1 MQRAQSVHFVVDDGV
16 LAPSD
21 ERPPEVVVR
30 ERLLL
35 ARQRDSALLDV
46 VEHHAHLVDGS
57 CFNFHTAGSDTSR
70 SASSSTADGDLLPQK
85 VLLKM
90 DARRP
95 GDGKRSYLFLCCPL
109 SADWITAPC
118 SPWPGSEAECGP
130 AFSGEDIRH
139 AE

>member
-1 MQRAQSVHFVVDDGV
+1 MHFVVDDGV

-57 CFNFHTAGSDTSR
+57 CFSHGWGGRGEPRGVGVRHNPISICPT
-70 SASSSTADGDLLPQK
+70 DG
-85 VLLKM
+85 
-90 DARRP
+90 
-95 GDGKRSYLFLCCPL
+95 
-109 SADWITAPC
+109 
-118 SPWPGSEAECGP
+118 
-130 AFSGEDIRH
+130 
-139 AE
+139 

>member
-1 MQRAQSVHFVVDDGV
+1 MSEYYCVRCHWTSSSHLQSALQGAQSVHFVVDDGV

-57 CFNFHTAGSDTSR
+57 CFSHGGGEGTRGVGVRHNPISICPT
-70 SASSSTADGDLLPQK
+70 DG
-85 VLLKM
+85 
-90 DARRP
+90 
-95 GDGKRSYLFLCCPL
+95 
-109 SADWITAPC
+109 
-118 SPWPGSEAECGP
+118 
-130 AFSGEDIRH
+130 
-139 AE
+139 